1 MMQTPKVRG
10 SSSEVPLKVSPRP
23 RAARQLKSTLDSDS
37 LNSSNQT
44 SRTPKERSAATAERR
59 SPRGSVTEVPKKSPS
74 KISQLESQ
82 IAQLQLDISKSKEQL
97 NLSETL
103 KQQALCDAEESN
115 KQILALNLELEESKK
130 KFQELSALEEARSI
144 DIQKIFGKRELE
156 WQSKFDDLQIHHT
169 ADSAALGV
177 AMDEIQRLK
186 SQLETGLQTV
196 PCQTNSSSEAVTDT
210 HSFEEKLKEA
220 LLLVEDMKKQL
231 KECKDSEAHAH
242 ALASETLLQLET
254 ARTAVETLQI
264 EGTKSTEAYNT
275 LATELEVSKECIK
288 SLEGL
293 VCRLQADHSK
303 NSSDEFEIEKVDDE
317 VETLK
322 DQLKSMKSEVDLLRT
337 AQEIAEV
344 EELVRSTVQLQS
356 ATELAECVKS
366 EATRRETVME
376 VKLEALMSHA
386 AELKANLLD
395 KETELQCITEEN
407 EALNRK
413 IQNALL
419 GEKEQQ
425 LEKELEEFKE
435 AVIDLKA
442 NLMDKETEFQN
453 ILEENETLKSALMK
467 KETDITREND
477 SALSELDAART
488 AEREAMIKLDCLK
501 EEADRS
507 SKRATR
513 VAEQLVASQAA
524 NTEMEAELRK
534 IKVQSDQWRKA
545 AEVAASMISDSNL
558 MERNGTLEGKCS
570 PLANRR
576 NGSPYSE
583 DLDEDSI
590 KKRNN
595 NVLKKF
601 GLSWK
606 KSQK

>member
-10 SSSEVPLKVSPRP
+10 SSSEAPLKVSPRP

-37 LNSSNQT
+37 PNSSNQT

-82 IAQLQLDISKSKEQL
+82 IAQLQLDISKSKEQQ

-144 DIQKIFGKRELE
+144 DIQKIFGKGEQE
-156 WQSKFDDLQIHHT
+156 WQSKFDDLQIHH
-169 ADSAALGV
+169 AANSAALGV

-186 SQLETGLQTV
+186 SQLETGFQAV
-196 PCQTNSSSEAVTDT
+196 RCQTNSSSEAVTDT
-210 HSFEEKLKEA
+210 HSFEEKLEEA

-242 ALASETLLQLET
+242 SLASETLLQLET

-275 LATELEVSKECIK
+275 LATELEVSKERIK

-293 VCRLQADHSK
+293 VCKLQADHNK
-303 NSSDEFEIEKVDDE
+303 KSSDELEIGKVDDE

-322 DQLKSMKSEVDLLRT
+322 DQLKSMKSEVDLLRS
-337 AQEIAEV
+337 AQ
-344 EELVRSTVQLQS
+344 ELVRSTVQLQS

-366 EATRRETVME
+366 EATRRETDME

-413 IQNALL
+413 IQNALF

-425 LEKELEEFKE
+425 VEKELEELKE

-453 ILEENETLKSALMK
+453 ILEDNKTLKSALMK

-513 VAEQLVASQAA
+513 VAEQLVAAQAA

-545 AEVAASMISDSNL
+545 AEVAASMISDGNL

-570 PLANRR
+570 PLANRT

-606 KSQK
+606 KSRK